1 MNFFNFLRSNNKNH
15 KSIRVKTN
23 IGDKYINVKLDQ
35 TYESLDILSL
45 KIFQKDIYRLFDA
58 DYGVIVGRVLGT
70 GVGIPNC
77 RISVFVPIDENEEI
91 VPTNLEDIKK
101 IEALALYPYQTVYDK
116 DSSGKIY
123 NLLPKYAKNRNVNGF
138 PDNEF
143 GIGAT
148 PITPVGTF
156 PEKEEILVNE
166 TVAYVYDKYLRYT
179 TVTNESGDYILTV
192 PSNRSY
198 DVTMCC
204 DITDIGKFSTTAAL
218 LKLEGYPDNYF
229 NETGTL
235 INEDIPLERLP
246 NIDIQNLPIYINPL
260 WSQNQDNTNVGINRL
275 DFNISKKIRPFS
287 TVIGNY
293 FTQNKS
299 GWWGDRIIFR
309 ALIGLR
315 SLCLTLLGSCVP
327 NNTNAFITI
336 WFALQFKVCIKYLGD
351 FTILN
356 WTVNTSP
363 NELSCNDFRMC
374 LGIRV
379 KYIIPFFNF
388 LFNQRRYCTLRGGKV
403 NSEPF
408 DFRFELA
415 DECTRGAA
423 LRILGGE
430 ITDKLF
436 LEKHERGDIDIKVM
450 SIKNT
455 VPDAICDTLNT
466 LPVNDTTISTQYD
479 TDSDIE
485 LYQEN
490 KYVKYINNGNFVV
503 LIPPNRKK
511 VIINEEGDLIEV
523 DKDSDIGVFTQ
534 FRGYFLL
541 SHKDE
546 TDNPPTA
553 DVTAKIKL
561 KIPQEFDYNNNP
573 ITWIWKH
580 FTFDFGEIYSVAQY
594 NEVRFADFDQNNE
607 SGDDDMLKPGKTIG
621 WDEQT
626 NILFTG
632 GFNTDNNII
641 TYNRDNNTDIQ
652 YTSFYNHIT
661 YLGIDGDLASINN
674 DGDGYGTDTTTT
686 GQQPQLNR
694 PTGIILYRYGET
706 TITYENQIS
715 GWNMFDNNPY
725 NGNSPTVINF
735 RINLVLPSNYN
746 IPTANDLWSFG
757 IRASSESQ
765 VQRMKFNGSPFYG
778 SEQDFLYN
786 IDNLAPTYQFTSGTD
801 GAIFKF
807 FDITIPQQYLQY
819 FYIFHKLMV
828 DDVASDY
835 QQWNLE
841 AVLSNGYDNTSYNN
855 VIIGTINRSS
865 GLERYINK
873 PY

>member
-1 MNFFNFLRSNNKNH
+1 
-15 KSIRVKTN
+15 
-23 IGDKYINVKLDQ
+23 VKLDQ

-45 KIFQKDIYRLFDA
+45 KIFQKDIYRLFDS

-91 VPTNLEDIKK
+91 IPTTLDDIKK

-116 DSSGKIY
+116 DSSGKVY
-123 NLLPKYAKNRNVNGF
+123 NLLPKYSKNRNVNGF

-192 PSNRSY
+192 PSNRNY

-218 LKLEGYPDNYF
+218 LKLEGFPDNYF

-246 NIDIQNLPIYINPL
+246 NIDIQNLPIYVNPL
-260 WSQNQDNTNVGINRL
+260 WSQNQENTNVGINRI
-275 DFNISKKIRPFS
+275 DFNITKKIRPFS

-293 FTQNKS
+293 FTQSKS
-299 GWWGDRIIFR
+299 SWWGDRIVFR

-315 SLCLTLLGSCVP
+315 SLCVPLIGDCVALNTDNFISFYYSFSIRLRLRALGVTIIDDDIVKAFSNTQYQRAEP
-327 NNTNAFITI
+327 N
-336 WFALQFKVCIKYLGD
+336 WFKF
-351 FTILN
+351 
-356 WTVNTSP
+356 
-363 NELSCNDFRMC
+363 C
-374 LGIRV
+374 LGFKV

-415 DECTRGAA
+415 DACTRGEA
-423 LRILGGE
+423 LKILGGE

-455 VPDAICDTLNT
+455 VPDAICDTLNK
-466 LPVNDTTISTQYD
+466 VDVKDTTISTQYD

-541 SHKDE
+541 SHKGE

-594 NEVRFADFDQNNE
+594 NEVRFADFNQNNE
-607 SGDDDMLKPGKTIG
+607 SDDDDMLKPGKTIG

-632 GFNTDNNII
+632 GFNTDNNNV

-652 YTSFYNHIT
+652 YTSFYNHVT
-661 YLGIDGDLASINN
+661 YLGIDGDLKSINN
-674 DGDGYGTDTTTT
+674 DGDGYGYDSATVVP
-686 GQQPQLNR
+686 QPPLNR
-694 PTGIILYRYGET
+694 PSGIILYRYGESN
-706 TITYENQIS
+706 ILPENQIS

-725 NGNSPTVINF
+725 NGNTPTVINF
-735 RINLVLPSNYN
+735 RINLVLPADYN

-765 VQRMKFNGSPFYG
+765 IQRMEFNGPPFNGPDKNYL
-778 SEQDFLYN
+778 FN
-786 IDNLAPTYQFTSGTD
+786 VDNLAPTYQFISGTD

-807 FDITIPQQYLQY
+807 FDITIPQQYLHY

-828 DDVASDY
+828 DDNASDY
-835 QQWNLE
+835 QQWVLE
-841 AVLSNGYDNTSYNN
+841 TVLSNGYDNTSYNN